1 MTQPLLLSLQVA
13 TVATLIALVVGVAAS
28 AVLSRWR
35 SPLSVVLEVLV
46 LLPLVL
52 PPTVLGYFLL
62 VALGERSPL
71 GAWLASVG
79 MPLIFTWRGAVVAA
93 ALVALP
99 LVVLPTRSSLEAVPA
114 DLGDVARTLGRS
126 EAAVFF
132 TLTLPLAWRGVLAG
146 AMLGFARALGE
157 FGATLMVAGSIPGRT
172 QTLPLAI
179 FDAAQRGDRSQANM
193 LALFLTLTAVGAL
206 LIIRRIGTRL
216 ADGGRRG

>member
-1 MTQPLLLSLQVA
+1 MIQPLLLSLQVA
-13 TVATLIALVVGVAAS
+13 TVATLIALVVGLAAS
-28 AVLSRWR
+28 AALSRWR
-35 SPLSVVLEVLV
+35 SPLSLVLEVMV

-62 VALGERSPL
+62 VLLGERSPL

-179 FDAAQRGDRSQANM
+179 FDAAQRGDRSQANL
-193 LALFLTLTAVGAL
+193 LALFLTLAAIGAL
-206 LIIRRIGTRL
+206 LIIRRLGTRL
-216 ADGGRRG
+216 ADLGGRG